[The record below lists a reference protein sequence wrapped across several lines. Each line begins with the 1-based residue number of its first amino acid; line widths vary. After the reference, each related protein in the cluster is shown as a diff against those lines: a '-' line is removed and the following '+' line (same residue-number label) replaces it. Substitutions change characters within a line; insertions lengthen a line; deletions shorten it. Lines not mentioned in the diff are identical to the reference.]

1 MTVKKSVFAS
11 KGEERGFQSIEHTWG
26 DNYRV
31 LPQFP
36 FSALFEP
43 DRSIRDSSN
52 YFYKTSIDYVFCT
65 KEGEPILAIDF
76 DGLGEGY
83 IRDGQYVQG
92 NESNQRNRKWGFD
105 FKIQYADK
113 NNFPYYVVASGEFK
127 NLGEEISL
135 TIVDGIIGS
144 VLAKRGF
151 DDQIPLLIEEQ
162 RGFIDNLPPHER
174 QDYIQ
179 DLVLAQ
185 ELDSDVKYSKIF
197 EKMVEIKDANP
208 GLDSLG
214 VGYSYFE
221 DPALPDLEG
230 PLPFG
235 SPESLSARSAAMEHV
250 ETLGCV
256 CTLYDTPVGEVSE
269 VATMRNIGHSFQY
282 LSLLGEIAELSA
294 WAKCSRL
301 LSRRSHSA

>member
-11 KGEERGFQSIEHTWG
+11 KGEERGFRSIEHRWG
-26 DNYRV
+26 DDYRV
-31 LPQFP
+31 FPQFP

-43 DRSIRDSSN
+43 DKSIRDSSN

-83 IRDGQYVQG
+83 SRDGQYVQG
-92 NESNQRNRKWGFD
+92 NEGNQRNRKWGFD
-105 FKIQYADK
+105 FKTQYAEK
-113 NNFPYYVVASGEFK
+113 NNFPYYVVASNEFE

-144 VLAKRGF
+144 VLALRDF
-151 DDQIPLLIEEQ
+151 HEQLPLVIEEQ
-162 RGFIDNLPPHER
+162 YGFIDNLPSHER

-179 DLVLAQ
+179 DLVIAQ
-185 ELDSDVKYSKIF
+185 EVDSDVKYSKIF
-197 EKMVEIKDANP
+197 EKIVEIKDANP
-208 GLDSLG
+208 GLESRG
-214 VGYSYFE
+214 FGYRYFE
-221 DPALPDLEG
+221 YPPLPNLEG
-230 PLPFG
+230 SLPFG
-235 SPESLSARSAAMEHV
+235 SAESLSARLAAMKYV

-269 VATMRNIGHSFQY
+269 VATMRNIGHPFQF
-282 LSLLGEIAELSA
+282 LSLLQEIAELLA
-294 WAKCSRL
+294 WAKYSRL
-301 LSRRSHSA
+301 LARRSQ